1 MQRHVKDKYVQQ
13 SVQEQYR
20 ARSAYKLLE
29 IQRKHRILR
38 PGMAVV
44 ECGAAPGAW
53 TQVATHIVG
62 TGGTVVGCDLLHM
75 EPVPGAVLLQ
85 GRDFTHTDTQTD
97 IRTQLHGR
105 PIGCVLSDMAPNNPG
120 NASFNHDITTN
131 LVYSV
136 LKFSVLTADKDSNL
150 LVKMFSGRNLE
161 KLLTDLAKFY
171 TTVKIVKPGSS
182 RKESPEIFVLAE
194 KLKPRKE

>member
-13 SVQEQYR
+13 SVEEQYR

-38 PGMAVV
+38 PGMVVV

-53 TQVATHIVG
+53 TQVATQIVG
-62 TGGTVVGCDLLHM
+62 TGGVVVGCDLLHM
-75 EPVPGAVLLQ
+75 EPVPGAVILQ
-85 GRDFTHTDTQTD
+85 GRDFTHTDTQRD
-97 IRTQLHGR
+97 IRNHLSGR

-120 NASFNHDITTN
+120 ISGFNHDITTN

-136 LKFSVLTADKDSNL
+136 LQFSVLTADKDSNL

-161 KLLTDLAKFY
+161 KLLTDLRKFY
-171 TTVKIVKPGSS
+171 TAVRIVKPDSS
-182 RKESPEIFVLAE
+182 RKESAELFILAE